1 MNNKRTTQLR
11 FNFGFLLET
20 HFGATRDIELDYPSI
35 QVTED
40 LLLEPLQGVFQAS
53 RTTRG
58 IYVSG
63 MLQTNIDIECGRCLE
78 QSAIP
83 TPIELDE
90 LFYYP
95 PNTAPPGE
103 PVVGEDG
110 FIDLGPIVR
119 DLVLLEVPLHPLCRP
134 DCRGLCPECGENLN
148 DAGCECEQGEVDD
161 RLRLLRDALDE

>member
-1 MNNKRTTQLR
+1 MNNKRTSQLR
-11 FNFGFLLET
+11 FNFGFLLEVNYGT
-20 HFGATRDIELDYPSI
+20 SREIELDYPTI
-35 QVTED
+35 QVAED
-40 LLLEPLQGVFQAS
+40 LTLAPLQGVFQAS

-63 MLQTNIDIECGRCLE
+63 ELHTNVEIECGRCLE
-78 QSAIP
+78 QIVTSI
-83 TPIELDE
+83 PIELDE

-119 DLVLLEVPLHPLCRP
+119 DLVLLEFPRHPLCRP

-148 DAGCECEQGEVDD
+148 EATCHCQPAPIDT
-161 RLRLLRDALDE
+161 RLGILGDTLDE